1 MNAQKFTQ
9 KSLEA
14 IREAQNLTVEHQNMQ
29 LEQEHLLAALLTQE
43 QGLGP
48 ELLLKMG
55 IPAEQVEADALRAV
69 DGLPKVTGSGRE
81 AGKIYVSEDVDKTLT
96 AAERK
101 AESMKDEYVS
111 VEHLFLCLIE
121 LADDTLARL
130 FRQYGIEKNAVLK
143 GLMGIRGNT
152 RVTSDSPEG
161 TYDALKKYGTDLVE
175 RARSQKMDPVIGRD
189 DEIRNVIRILS
200 RKTKNNPV
208 LIGEPGVGK
217 TAIAEGLAQRIV
229 RGDVPHSLRDK
240 TIFSLDMGAL
250 VAGAKYRGEFEERLK
265 AVLEEIRKSEGRILL
280 FIDEL
285 HTIVGAGKTE
295 GAMDAGNLLKPM
307 LARGELHCIGAT
319 TQTNTASTSKR
330 IRRWN
335 GGSSR

>member
-1 MNAQKFTQ
+1 MIPSFAWVWTCLLYTSAQKFTQ

-43 QGLGP
+43 QGLVP

-161 TYDALKKYGTDLVE
+161 TYDCLLYT
-175 RARSQKMDPVIGRD
+175 
-189 DEIRNVIRILS
+189 S
-200 RKTKNNPV
+200 RCV
-208 LIGEPGVGK
+208 
-217 TAIAEGLAQRIV
+217 
-229 RGDVPHSLRDK
+229 
-240 TIFSLDMGAL
+240 
-250 VAGAKYRGEFEERLK
+250 
-265 AVLEEIRKSEGRILL
+265 
-280 FIDEL
+280 
-285 HTIVGAGKTE
+285 
-295 GAMDAGNLLKPM
+295 
-307 LARGELHCIGAT
+307 
-319 TQTNTASTSKR
+319 
-330 IRRWN
+330 
-335 GGSSR
+335 

>member
-43 QGLGP
+43 QGLVP

-175 RARSQKMDPVIGRD
+175 RARSQKMDPVIGTMACPVCGTALQPDDVWLKKGSSGWYTLSQCPVCAGKGGEAGRGVFQKYRMSRRD
-189 DEIRNVIRILS
+189 
-200 RKTKNNPV
+200 
-208 LIGEPGVGK
+208 
-217 TAIAEGLAQRIV
+217 GLHWAFARCIQMPDDASLANWKRQRAQYLERQRI
-229 RGDVPHSLRDK
+229 
-240 TIFSLDMGAL
+240 
-250 VAGAKYRGEFEERLK
+250 K
-265 AVLEEIRKSEGRILL
+265 AEKQAAE
-280 FIDEL
+280 
-285 HTIVGAGKTE
+285 A
-295 GAMDAGNLLKPM
+295 A
-307 LARGELHCIGAT
+307 
-319 TQTNTASTSKR
+319 QNT
-330 IRRWN
+330 
-335 GGSSR
+335 

>member
-43 QGLGP
+43 QGLVP

-111 VEHLFLCLIE
+111 VEHIM
-121 LADDTLARL
+121 LALLETPNSAVKRVLNQFGLDKMCIRDRL
-130 FRQYGIEKNAVLK
+130 WIFDQAVIEKTFLFKYFVDP
-143 GLMGIRGNT
+143 GLLET
-152 RVTSDSPEG
+152 
-161 TYDALKKYGTDLVE
+161 
-175 RARSQKMDPVIGRD
+175 
-189 DEIRNVIRILS
+189 
-200 RKTKNNPV
+200 
-208 LIGEPGVGK
+208 
-217 TAIAEGLAQRIV
+217 
-229 RGDVPHSLRDK
+229 LR
-240 TIFSLDMGAL
+240 F
-250 VAGAKYRGEFEERLK
+250 
-265 AVLEEIRKSEGRILL
+265 
-280 FIDEL
+280 
-285 HTIVGAGKTE
+285 
-295 GAMDAGNLLKPM
+295 
-307 LARGELHCIGAT
+307 
-319 TQTNTASTSKR
+319 
-330 IRRWN
+330 
-335 GGSSR
+335 